1 MATTAK
7 KITYDGSECYVE
19 YANKD
24 SKGNVIQSTYAKL
37 TDTYTK
43 AQIDSIISTLKVG
56 EYQVVASL
64 PSTGEEGVVYLVGST
79 HPYVMYIWENSTWLK
94 IGTTE
99 IDLSS
104 YVPVS
109 RKVNGHEL
117 TKDISITSSDVG
129 LGLVINASI
138 TDDYTGA
145 SSGNYFSSDGAYKL
159 YQWANDNISFLI
171 TKSQDII
178 VYSAGNG
185 ISIEQ
190 DYDQGHEIINC
201 LFKAEDITIG

>member
-7 KITYDGSECYVE
+7 KITYNGNECYVE

-24 SKGNVIQSTYAKL
+24 SKGNIIQSTYAKL
-37 TDTYTK
+37 NDTYTK
-43 AQIDSIISTLKVG
+43 AQIDNIISTLKVG

-79 HPYVMYIWENSTWLK
+79 HPYQMYIWENSSWLK

-104 YVPVS
+104 YVPTS
-109 RKVNGHEL
+109 RKINGHEL

-129 LGLVINASI
+129 LGLVMNASI
-138 TDDYTGA
+138 TDDYTG
-145 SSGNYFSSDGAYKL
+145 SSLGNYFSSDGAYKL
-159 YQWANDNISFLI
+159 YTDVNSNIQTLDERI
-171 TKSQDII
+171 LDL
-178 VYSAGNG
+178 NG
-185 ISIEQ
+185 IVQ
-190 DYDQGHEIINC
+190 DLDSKINN
-201 LFKAEDITIG
+201 ITFADVVIG

>member
-7 KITYDGSECYVE
+7 KITYNGSECYVE

-37 TDTYTK
+37 NDTYTK
-43 AQIDSIISTLKVG
+43 VQIDNIISTLKVG
-56 EYQVVASL
+56 EYQVFASF
-64 PSTGEEGVVYLVGST
+64 PSAGEEGVVYLVGST
-79 HPYVMYIWENSTWLK
+79 HPYQMYIWENNSWLK

-104 YVPVS
+104 YVPTS

-129 LGLVINASI
+129 LGLVINTSI
-138 TDDYTGA
+138 TDDYTG
-145 SSGNYFSSDGAYKL
+145 SSLGNYFSSDGAHNL
-159 YQWANDNISFLI
+159 YVELNGNIQSMDEKIADL
-171 TKSQDII
+171 TGTVQDLD
-178 VYSAGNG
+178 SK
-185 ISIEQ
+185 
-190 DYDQGHEIINC
+190 IN
-201 LFKAEDITIG
+201 DITFTDVVIG